1 MTSTDGDIPP
11 EVRDAIERGVA
22 ITEILDSIGNAE
34 LASKALS
41 VAIAHMLCFRMKDEE
56 AAHKMMD
63 MIINDI
69 DSAVLMTKQFG
80 CTSWVEGS
88 AH

>member
-1 MTSTDGDIPP
+1 MIATDGDVPP
-11 EVRDAIERGVA
+11 EVRDAIEKGVA
-22 ITEILDSIGNAE
+22 ITEILGSIGDAE

-41 VAIAHMLCFRMKDEE
+41 VAIAHLLCFRMKDEE
-56 AAHKMMD
+56 AAHKMFD

-80 CTSWVEGS
+80 CTSWVEGY